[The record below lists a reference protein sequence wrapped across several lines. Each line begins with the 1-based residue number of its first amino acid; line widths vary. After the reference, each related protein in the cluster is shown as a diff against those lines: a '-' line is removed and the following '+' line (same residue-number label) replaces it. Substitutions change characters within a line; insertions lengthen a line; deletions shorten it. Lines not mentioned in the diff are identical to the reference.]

1 MSRRSIVYLLVGVS
15 LSCMNFMCGGGS
27 SINEGKKKVVELQFT
42 QAINVFKKVYT
53 SSKNPAE
60 KAEAAINVAE
70 AYRSQ
75 GFTKDAERW
84 YNNAIRFKST
94 NPLITYRLAQ
104 ILMFQEKWEDA
115 IQKMHDYQKL
125 NPDDTNGQLM
135 IDNCALALK
144 WRKERSRY
152 IVENARILN
161 TKFFDFAPAYLKK
174 DQIIFTSDRESGK
187 GKNPYGW
194 TGYSFSDLYESAKNK
209 KNGTLGLPVS
219 MKGKINTKFND
230 GSAQFD
236 KKGVGYV
243 TQCNGPDGKGK
254 RCNIYK
260 IELKGKEG
268 WDEPELLSFNNDS
281 NFSCSQPTISPDGNV
296 LYFTSDMPGGFGYN
310 DIWFVTYSK
319 KSKSWSDPINAGPTI
334 NTAMDEVYPWMH
346 EDGTLFFASNGHPG
360 MGGMDIFYATGQGK
374 SWENVKNMRYPI
386 NTGADDFALICDEKK
401 ETGYLTSNRPGGKGN
416 DDIYSFKMGSLE
428 IDLVGKI
435 TDCKTGEP
443 LANVNITITNSI
455 DTSRIRLKTDA
466 TGSYRTK
473 KNLKA
478 NAEYSVYGEKR
489 EDYYFDSKVYDVS
502 TFNIEVS
509 TTLRQDFCLR
519 QINLDEV
526 FTVRGIYYGLDSADI
541 HTRAISM
548 YILDSLAGILDKY
561 SKITIELGSHT
572 DCRASYDYNINL
584 SQRRADSA
592 VAYLVSMG
600 IDLARLTAKGYGET
614 QLTNDCACE
623 GEKEPGGGPYI
634 PFINCSED
642 IHQLNRRTTVR
653 ITGKSYKK
661 KK

>member
-1 MSRRSIVYLLVGVS
+1 MSRRSIVYLLIGAS
-15 LSCMNFMCGGGS
+15 LISMNFMCGGGS
-27 SINEGKKKVVELQFT
+27 SISAGKSKVVELQFT
-42 QAINVFKKVYT
+42 QAINIFKKVYT
-53 SSKNPAE
+53 SSKKPEE

-70 AYRSQ
+70 AYRAQ
-75 GFTKDAERW
+75 GFMKDAERW

-94 NPLITYRLAQ
+94 NPLVTYRLAQ

-115 IQKMHDYQKL
+115 IQKMHEYQKL
-125 NPDDTNGQLM
+125 NPDDTNAQRM
-135 IDNCALALK
+135 IDNSALALK

-174 DQIIFTSDRESGK
+174 DQIIFTSDREGGT

-194 TGYSFSDLYESAKNK
+194 TGYSFSDLYESTKNK
-209 KNGTLGLPVS
+209 KNGTLGLPTV
-219 MKGKINTKFND
+219 MKGQINTKFND

-236 KKGVGYV
+236 KKGVGYI
-243 TQCNGPDGKGK
+243 TQCNGPKGDGK

-281 NFSCSQPTISPDGNV
+281 NFSCSHPTISPDGNV
-296 LYFTSDMPGGFGYN
+296 LYFTSDMPGGYGFN

-319 KSKSWSDPINAGPTI
+319 KSKTWSDPINAGPTI

-374 SWENVKNMRYPI
+374 AWENVKNMKYPI
-386 NTGADDFALICDEKK
+386 NTGADDFSLICDEKK

-416 DDIYSFKMGSLE
+416 DDIYSFKMGPLE

-455 DTSRIRLKTDA
+455 DTSKIRLKTDA

-473 KNLKA
+473 KNLKV

-502 TFNIEVS
+502 TFGIEVS

-541 HTRAISM
+541 YTRSMSM
-548 YILDSLAGILDKY
+548 YILDSLVGILDKY

-600 IDLARLTAKGYGET
+600 IDVARLTAKGYGET

-623 GEKEPGGGPYI
+623 GEKEPGGGPHI